1 MAGVAE
7 PYQAPAKRLKSL
19 AGTMSPSSGST
30 GKGKEKME
38 PELTAAAGEGSS
50 AAVEEE
56 EEEGETCGI
65 CFSDSKRSIRGR
77 IDSCDHYFCFVCI
90 MEWAKVESR
99 CPLCKRRFR
108 SIRRPP
114 VDGVFVVER
123 VVDVP
128 VRDQVR
134 RISLN

>member
-1 MAGVAE
+1 MEGVTE
-7 PYQAPAKRLKSL
+7 PYPAPAKRLKSL
-19 AGTMSPSSGST
+19 AGTMAPSPGST
-30 GKGKEKME
+30 AKGKEKME
-38 PELTAAAGEGSS
+38 PEVAAAAGEGSS

-56 EEEGETCGI
+56 GEGEGETCGI
-65 CFSDSKRSIRGR
+65 CFSDSERSIGGR

-123 VVDVP
+123 LVDVP
-128 VRDQVR
+128 VRDQVT
-134 RISLN
+134 LLQK